1 MYLKNWCSEEPMGD
15 RQLDR
20 LRRKLRQKLCILVD
34 SAEATCELMVAQV
47 PPLTEQ
53 HRAKLLARRKEER
66 EAYADYSSAKLNL
79 LNCLLAPRNRA
90 RRSRTS
96 RAA

>member
-1 MYLKNWCSEEPMGD
+1 MGD

-34 SAEATCELMVAQV
+34 TAEATCELMIAQA

-53 HRAKLLARRKEER
+53 HRAELLARRKEER
-66 EAYADYSSAKLNL
+66 EAHAAYSSAKLNL
-79 LNCLLAPRNRA
+79 LVHLLAPRDRG
-90 RRSRTS
+90 RPSRPS